1 MTDALHPLPPHPPN
15 RHARKEDAMS
25 LEQLKQQLTAPP
37 SAEELARRR
46 AVFERIKAARQ
57 DRSIAPLTTADLVH
71 QAREEEYRAYGG
83 ER

>member
-1 MTDALHPLPPHPPN
+1 MTHLINQVPQHPPGQ
-15 RHARKEDAMS
+15 HTRKEDPMS

-57 DRSIAPLTTADLVH
+57 ERSIAPLTTADLVH
-71 QAREEEYRAYGG
+71 RAREEEYQLYGG
-83 ER
+83 DR